1 MPTISLIVL
10 KSKDIEKLKD
20 FYQLLGLDFI
30 KEKHGKGAEHYACQI
45 GNIVFELY
53 PLKAE
58 KEADT
63 TTRLGFEVEDLENTV
78 NVLQAQEYQIVSPA
92 KTTEFG
98 YSAVVKDSEGRSV
111 ELYQK

>member
-1 MPTISLIVL
+1 MTTLSLIVL

-20 FYQLLGLDFI
+20 FYQILGLDFV
-30 KEKHGKGAEHYACQI
+30 KEKHDKGAAHYASQM

-53 PLKAE
+53 PLKSE
-58 KEADT
+58 NEADT
-63 TTRLGFEVEDLENTV
+63 MTRLGFQVEDLENTM
-78 NVLQAQEYQIVSPA
+78 NVLQAKEYQIVSPA

-98 YSAVVKDSEGRSV
+98 YSAIVKDSDGRSV